1 MQSIDKHSYPL
12 GHSEQERE
20 RLKRQAA
27 LYQDVTLRVFRQ
39 AGITSGM
46 RVLDVGCGVG
56 DVSFAARQLVG
67 ENGQVFGIDRSA
79 DAVAEATE
87 RARDAGWKNVHFE
100 IGDCGSFDSPTTFD
114 AVVGR
119 LVLLYQP
126 DPAQTVKSLMRMLK
140 KNGIVSFLEYD
151 MKLAPACYPSNPL
164 FEWILSIVLTAFER
178 SGVRLRMGA
187 ELHSTFVRAGLTP
200 PVLHVEIPAGAG
212 PDWVGYDVFT
222 GVTRSLLPAIEKFGI
237 ATAEEIDIDTLADR
251 LRDECVRA
259 GAVTLTPA
267 IVGAWSRVP

>member
-1 MQSIDKHSYPL
+1 MPLAEKHSYPL
-12 GHSEQERE
+12 GHSDEERE

-27 LYQDVTLRVFRQ
+27 LYQDVTLHVFRQ
-39 AGITSGM
+39 AGISPGM

-87 RARDAGWKNVHFE
+87 RARQAGWSNVHFQVA
-100 IGDCGSFDSPTTFD
+100 DCGSFTSASVFD

-126 DPAQTVKSLMRMLK
+126 DPAQTLKSLTRMLK

-151 MKLAPACYPSNPL
+151 MKLSPICYPPNPL
-164 FEWILSIVLTAFER
+164 FDRIISIILAAFER
-178 SGVRLRMGA
+178 TGVHLRMGA
-187 ELHSTFVRAGLTP
+187 ELHSTFVRAGLPAPT
-200 PVLHVEIPAGAG
+200 LHVEIPAGAG
-212 PDWVGYDVFT
+212 PDWVAYEMVT
-222 GVTRSLLPAIEKFGI
+222 GVARSLLPAIEKFGI
-237 ATAEEIDIDTLADR
+237 ATVQEVDIDTLAGR
-251 LRDECVRA
+251 LREECVRN
-259 GAVTLTPA
+259 GAVTLAPA
-267 IVGAWSRVP
+267 IVGAWSRLP

>member
-1 MQSIDKHSYPL
+1 MQSNEKHSYPL

-27 LYQDVTLRVFRQ
+27 IYEDITLRVFRQ
-39 AGITSGM
+39 AGIGPGM

-67 ENGQVFGIDRSA
+67 ESGQVFGIDRSA
-79 DAVAEATE
+79 DAVADATQ
-87 RARDAGWKNVHFE
+87 RTTKAGWHNVHFE
-100 IGDCGSFDSPTTFD
+100 VGDCVTFNSPTIFD

-126 DPAQTVKSLMRMLK
+126 DPAQTIKSLMRMVR

-151 MKLAPACYPSNPL
+151 MKLSPACYPSNPL
-164 FEWILSIVLTAFER
+164 FERTLSIVLAAFER
-178 SGVRLRMGA
+178 TGVRLRMGA

-200 PVLHVEIPAGAG
+200 PALHVEIPAGAG
-212 PDWVGYDVFT
+212 PDWVAYDMFT
-222 GVTRSLLPAIEKFGI
+222 GVVRSLLPAIEKFGI
-237 ATAEEIDIDTLADR
+237 ASLQEIDIDTLAER
-251 LRDECVRA
+251 LRDECVRSE
-259 GAVTLTPA
+259 AVTMTPA
-267 IVGAWSRVP
+267 MIGAWSRVP

>member
-1 MQSIDKHSYPL
+1 MPLAEKHSYPL

-27 LYQDVTLRVFRQ
+27 IYQDITLRVFRQ

-79 DAVAEATE
+79 DAVAEAAD
-87 RARDAGWKNVHFE
+87 RAREAGWKNVHFE
-100 IGDCGSFDSPTTFD
+100 VGDCGSLDSPTTFD
-114 AVVGR
+114 ALVGR

-126 DPAQTVKSLMRMLK
+126 DPAQTLKSLIRMLK
-140 KNGIVSFLEYD
+140 QNGIVSFLEYD

-164 FEWILSIVLTAFER
+164 FEWILSVVLTAFER
-178 SGVRLRMGA
+178 TGVRLRMGA
-187 ELHSTFVRAGLTP
+187 ELHSTFVRAGLAP
-200 PVLHVEIPAGAG
+200 PKLHVEIPAGAG
-212 PDWVGYDVFT
+212 PDWVAYDMFT
-222 GVTRSLLPAIEKFGI
+222 GVARSLLPGIEKFGI
-237 ATAEEIDIDTLADR
+237 ASLQEIDIDTLADR
-251 LRDECVRA
+251 LRDECVRT

-267 IVGAWSRVP
+267 MVGAWSRVP